1 MIELEIQQKEKWKE
15 YIIREAQYPLPD
27 ECKGGLCIDAGC
39 NIGDF
44 PINQRDRFDKYIC
57 FDVFD
62 KNIDEAIANT
72 KDLGLDIEI
81 HKQAVWNTTNEW
93 IDVMAY
99 EPWDTKDINHF
110 GNSGNIGCV
119 EYTGEMGESW
129 NKNNVIGLVSTIS
142 IDTIVDKW
150 GEINLLKIDV
160 EGSEYQFLMN
170 KDLSKIK
177 WITAEIHG
185 DVDKQKDLLNWISN
199 THEVVLTAGNI
210 KTWKRK

>member
-1 MIELEIQQKEKWKE
+1 MIELEIEEKERWKE
-15 YIIREAQYPLPD
+15 FIIREAQYPLPD
-27 ECKGGLCIDAGC
+27 DCKGGICIDAGC

-62 KNIDEAIANT
+62 KNIEEAEINT

-81 HKQAVWNTTNEW
+81 HKQAVWNVSNEW

-99 EPWDTKDINHF
+99 EPWDTKDLNHF
-110 GNSGNIGCV
+110 GNSGNVGCV
-119 EYTGEMGESW
+119 EFTGEQGERWSKD
-129 NKNNVIGLVSTIS
+129 NSIGLVSTIS

-150 GEINLLKIDV
+150 GEIDLLKVDV
-160 EGSEYQFLMN
+160 EGSEYPFLMN

-177 WITAEIHG
+177 WISAELHG
-185 DVDKQKDLLNWISN
+185 EIEKQTKLLDWISN
-199 THEVVLTAGNI
+199 THEVVATAGSI

>member
-1 MIELEIQQKEKWKE
+1 MKELEIEQKEMWKE
-15 YIIREAQYPLPD
+15 FIIREAQYPLPA

-44 PINQRDRFDKYIC
+44 PINQMNRFDKYIC

-81 HKQAVWNTTNEW
+81 HKQAVWNTSNEW

-99 EPWDTKDINHF
+99 EPWDTKDLNHF
-110 GNSGNIGCV
+110 GNSGNVGCV
-119 EYTGEMGESW
+119 EFTGEQGEGW
-129 NKNNVIGLVSTIS
+129 NKENTIGLVSTIS

-150 GEINLLKIDV
+150 GEIDLLKVDV
-160 EGSEYQFLMN
+160 EGSEYPFLMN

-177 WITAEIHG
+177 WISAELHG
-185 DVDKQKDLLNWISN
+185 EIEKRQPLLDWISN
-199 THEVVLTAGNI
+199 THEVVATSGDI

>member
-1 MIELEIQQKEKWKE
+1 MKELEIEQKEMWKE
-15 YIIREAQYPLPD
+15 FIIREAQYPLPA

-44 PINQRDRFDKYIC
+44 PINQMNRFDKYIC

-62 KNIDEAIANT
+62 KNIEEAISNT

-81 HKQAVWNTTNEW
+81 HKLAVWNASNEW

-99 EPWDTKDINHF
+99 EPWDTKDLNHF
-110 GNSGNIGCV
+110 GNSGNVGCV
-119 EYTGEMGESW
+119 EFTGEQGEGW
-129 NKNNVIGLVSTIS
+129 NKGNTIGLVSTIS

-150 GEINLLKIDV
+150 GEIDLLKVDV
-160 EGSEYQFLMN
+160 EGSEYPFLMN

-177 WITAEIHG
+177 WISAELHG
-185 DVDKQKDLLNWISN
+185 EIENRQPLLDWISN
-199 THEVVLTAGNI
+199 THEVVAISGDI